1 VRDGGG
7 FNACSETDFQR
18 PPGLK
23 PRAIPFLQKNRKRPR
38 SRTDCLCIIFRA
50 PSFRLFPGERV
61 GNLEPED
68 TKSCGQGPN

>member
-1 VRDGGG
+1 MVGVSLRVQKQ
-7 FNACSETDFQR
+7 DFR
-18 PPGLK
+18 GAELK